1 VLAADLSQLSAT
13 IASLEAQRTQKMAER
28 DRLKDTIETQKHLI
42 ATLQERVDMRASLVA
57 SKSGAKA
64 AVIDAT
70 ETLQYQQT
78 QLAIQQG
85 QLASDEAGMAVFERD
100 EDKTLQTFVSDNAQ
114 KLDDGERQA
123 SDYEQRLAKAVARTD
138 HMTLKS
144 PIAGIVQASTIT
156 NVGQVVTTGQEVMRI
171 VPEDAALELEVY
183 VLNRDIGFIKPG
195 QEAVVKI
202 ESFPFTRYGTLT
214 AHVTRVASD
223 AIPEPDANQIEGDP
237 NKSTANSGFAGAQ
250 RTQNL
255 VFPVTLHPDSDHINV
270 DGVDV
275 PLSPGMATTVE
286 VKTGSR
292 RILEYIF
299 SPLVGVTSE
308 ALKER

>member
-1 VLAADLSQLSAT
+1 
-13 IASLEAQRTQKMAER
+13 
-28 DRLKDTIETQKHLI
+28 
-42 ATLQERVDMRASLVA
+42 
-57 SKSGAKA
+57 
-64 AVIDAT
+64 
-70 ETLQYQQT
+70 
-78 QLAIQQG
+78 
-85 QLASDEAGMAVFERD
+85 MAVFERD